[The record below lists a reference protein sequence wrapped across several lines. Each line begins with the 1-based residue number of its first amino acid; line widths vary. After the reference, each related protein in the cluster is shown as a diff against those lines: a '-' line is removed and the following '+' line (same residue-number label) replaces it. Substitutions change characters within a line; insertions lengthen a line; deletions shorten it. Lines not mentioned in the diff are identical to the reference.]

1 MKRKINLIIILM
13 TICTALLLALQLY
26 WNDEVYQNNDRIF
39 RSDVNDALEESVDK
53 LANLRRDE
61 FANQYKKWMADTNL
75 VVISCSYNKK
85 SKEMVFS
92 LSDKDPVLRNARPPS
107 RIALRDFK
115 QHLDHITP
123 EAKTIFIN
131 SFVKNFVYYDLRD
144 AKVYYHTTKLG
155 ELLGKAFKDEKL
167 DTIRLGKLYRQALA
181 NRGIKELFKF
191 HTFKYEFHK
200 FDTNNPDSV
209 GKVYTTRQFKYGFG
223 NTIAL
228 NASFANPKLI
238 YLQKMKWIL
247 SSSLFLIVITLGCF
261 VYTIKTMLTQKKLTL
276 LKDDFVNNMTHEL
289 KTPVATISI
298 AAEAIDHF
306 NLDEKAKTEYISIIR
321 YQAANLTHLIDQIL
335 TNLVNQQA
343 IIGLGKK
350 KVLFNELLQL
360 VIQQYQP
367 QFLTSNSTLKL
378 NLSTKE
384 MWINADPIHL
394 GNTIANLLDNALK
407 YGNHQSQI
415 TIDLLQQE
423 NSAVL
428 KITNIG
434 DEIPTEYLSKIF
446 EPFFRV
452 PTGNVHQVK
461 GYGLGLSY
469 VHDIVKQH
477 GGYIKVTSINQL
489 TTFTL
494 QLPLYDS

>member
-26 WNDEVYQNNDRIF
+26 WNYEVYQNNDRIF
-39 RSDVNDALEESVDK
+39 RSDANDALEESVEK

-61 FANQYKKWMADTNL
+61 FAQQYKKWMADTNL
-75 VVISCSYNKK
+75 IVISCSYDEK
-85 SKEMVFS
+85 SKEMIFS
-92 LSDKDPVLRNARPPS
+92 LSDKNPSLKNTRPPS
-107 RIALRDFK
+107 RIAMRDFK
-115 QHLDHITP
+115 QRLDQITP
-123 EAKTIFIN
+123 EAKTFFIN
-131 SFVKNFVYYDLRD
+131 SFVKNYVYYDLRD

-155 ELLGKAFKDEKL
+155 ELLAKAFVEDKI

-181 NRGIKELFKF
+181 NRGIKEAFKL
-191 HTFKYEFHK
+191 HTFKYQFNK

-209 GKVYTTRQFKYGFG
+209 GKTYLTRKFEYGFG
-223 NTIAL
+223 SAIAL
-228 NASFANPKLI
+228 NASFANPKVI
-238 YLQKMKWIL
+238 YLQKMKWVLL
-247 SSSLFLIVITLGCF
+247 SSLLLVFITLGCF
-261 VYTIKTMLTQKKLTL
+261 IYTIKTMLSQKKLTL

-306 NLDEKAKTEYISIIR
+306 DLNPQAKTEYLSIIR

-343 IIGLGKK
+343 IIGLSKK
-350 KVLFNELLQL
+350 KVLLNELLQHVL
-360 VIQQYQP
+360 QQYQP
-367 QFLTSNSTLKL
+367 QFLMASIKL
-378 NLSTKE
+378 NLNLSAKKL
-384 MWINADPIHL
+384 WVHADQIHL
-394 GNTIANLLDNALK
+394 GNSIANLLDNAVK
-407 YGNHQSQI
+407 YGNKEAEI
-415 TIDLLQQE
+415 RIDLLQQAQK
-423 NSAVL
+423 AVL
-428 KITNIG
+428 KITNSG
-434 DEIPTEYLSKIF
+434 EEIPDEYSARIF

-469 VHDIVKQH
+469 VNDIVKQH
-477 GGYIKVTSINQL
+477 DGQLTVTSANQL
-489 TTFTL
+489 TTFIL

>member
-13 TICTALLLALQLY
+13 TICTVLLLALQLY

-39 RSDVNDALEESVDK
+39 RSDVNDALEESVNK
-53 LANLRRDE
+53 LINIRRDE
-61 FANQYKKWMADTNL
+61 FAVQYKTWLADTNMIE
-75 VVISCSYNKK
+75 ISCSYNEKTK
-85 SKEMVFS
+85 STVFS
-92 LSDKDPVLRNARPPS
+92 IKDKNVIEADNRLPTRLSLTE
-107 RIALRDFK
+107 FK
-115 QHLDHITP
+115 ERLDHITP
-123 EAKTIFIN
+123 FAKTMFIN
-131 SFVKNFVYYDLRD
+131 SFVKNFVYYDLKD

-155 ELLGKAFKDEKL
+155 QLLSEAFAKDQL
-167 DTIRLGKLYRQALA
+167 DTVRLGRLYQQALFK
-181 NRGIKELFKF
+181 RGIKEPFQLQ
-191 HTFKYEFHK
+191 TFKYQFDK
-200 FDTNNPDSV
+200 FDSTSQDSI
-209 GKVYTTRQFKYGFG
+209 GKMYGTRHFKYGFV
-223 NTIAL
+223 NKITL
-228 NASFANPKLI
+228 TASFANPKLI

-247 SSSLFLIVITLGCF
+247 SSSLLLIVITLSCF

-298 AAEAIDHF
+298 AAEAIDQF

-350 KVLFNELLQL
+350 KILFNELLHL
-360 VIQQYQP
+360 VLQQYQP
-367 QFLTSNSTLKL
+367 QFLTANGTLKL
-378 NLSTKE
+378 SLSTKK
-384 MWINADPIHL
+384 MWVNADHIHL

-407 YGNHQSQI
+407 YGKHQSQI
-415 TIDLLQQE
+415 TVDLLQQE
-423 NSAVL
+423 NNVVL
-428 KITNIG
+428 KIANVG
-434 DEIPTEYLSKIF
+434 EEIPTEYLSKIF

-477 GGYIKVTSINQL
+477 GGHITVTSINQL

>member
-13 TICTALLLALQLY
+13 TICTALLLAIQLY

-39 RSDVNDALEESVDK
+39 RSDANDALEESVEK

-61 FANQYKKWMADTNL
+61 FAQQYKKWMADTNL
-75 VVISCSYNKK
+75 IVISCSYDEK

-92 LSDKDPVLRNARPPS
+92 LSDKDRTLKNGRPPS
-107 RIALRDFK
+107 RIAMSDFK
-115 QHLDHITP
+115 QRLDHITP
-123 EAKTIFIN
+123 EAKTFFIN

-155 ELLGKAFKDEKL
+155 ELLGKAFAEDKL
-167 DTIRLGKLYRQALA
+167 DTIRLGKLYRKALA
-181 NRGIKELFKF
+181 NRSIKEAFQI
-191 HTFKYEFHK
+191 HTFKYQFNK

-209 GKVYTTRQFKYGFG
+209 GKVYFTRQFKYGFG
-223 NTIAL
+223 SAIAL
-228 NASFANPKLI
+228 NASFASPKVI
-238 YLQKMKWIL
+238 YLQKMKWVLL
-247 SSSLFLIVITLGCF
+247 SSLLLIFITLGCF
-261 VYTIKTMLTQKKLTL
+261 IYTVKTMLSQKKLAV

-298 AAEAIDHF
+298 AAEAIDNF
-306 NLDEKAKTEYISIIR
+306 NLDQNTKTEYLAIIR
-321 YQAANLTHLIDQIL
+321 YQATNLTHLIDQIL
-335 TNLVNQQA
+335 TNLVNHQA
-343 IIGLGKK
+343 IIGLSREK
-350 KVLFNELLQL
+350 LLLNELLQL

-367 QFLTSNSTLKL
+367 QFLTANMILKL
-378 NLSTKE
+378 NLSAQE
-384 MWINADPIHL
+384 IWVNADPIHL

-407 YGNHQSQI
+407 YSNEDKQI
-415 TIDLLQQE
+415 RIDLLQQDD
-423 NSAVL
+423 SAIL
-428 KITNIG
+428 KITNSG
-434 DEIPTEYLSKIF
+434 DEIPAAYQSKLF

-477 GGYIKVTSINQL
+477 GGRITVSCTDQL